1 MFKKF
6 IYVYL
11 LLSISYTG
19 YSQTFEDVLRYSS
32 YFHEGTA
39 RFNSMGGAF
48 GALGGDLSAISINP
62 ASSSI
67 FIDSEFGVTLNYKN
81 LKISNRLNNY
91 KTSSKN
97 DFYSYGGAGVVLVY
111 ENRKSK
117 FSVAYNNHILGDF
130 DSSFNISGNNNNGID
145 NYFLYYADG
154 IPSEDLLIY
163 DGETSQSVYTFLGD
177 NYGFADQQAFLGY
190 QSFIINDS
198 GDNYNNY
205 ITNAQY
211 DNLDQNLDIFR
222 TGNHFKHSINLG
234 FSFNNHL
241 FTGIN
246 INMHE
251 TLFEETKVFEEF
263 GYAENSNVQ
272 RIFFKEDLLAYG
284 TGFSFQLGSIIKIK
298 QLRVGLSYST
308 PTILKIEEENSQIIE
323 TDIIEKDGLTTYRID
338 PNTINMYDEY
348 ELRLPSK
355 SLFSLAYIFGS
366 RGLLSFDYEITKFNE
381 SKFDDS
387 NGNDSYLN
395 SLNYSIKNNMA
406 GISESIRF
414 GGEYRLR
421 NLNLRAGYFFYKG
434 ADLDLKNKISG
445 LSAGVGINYGYL
457 DVDIGITKYSDF
469 IKNRLY
475 TRGLTNKYDIDKD
488 RYSVYASFSFKL

>member
-6 IYVYL
+6 IYLYL
-11 LLSISYTG
+11 FLSISYTG

-205 ITNAQY
+205 ITNALY
-211 DNLDQNLDIFR
+211 NNLDQNLDIFR

-414 GGEYRLR
+414 GGEYRLK

-434 ADLDLKNKISG
+434 GDLDLKNKISG

>member
-1 MFKKF
+1 M
-6 IYVYL
+6 
-11 LLSISYTG
+11 SISYTG

-211 DNLDQNLDIFR
+211 NNLDQNLDIFR

-414 GGEYRLR
+414 GGEYRLK

>member
-1 MFKKF
+1 M
-6 IYVYL
+6 
-11 LLSISYTG
+11 SISYTG

-97 DFYSYGGAGVVLVY
+97 DYYSYGGAGVVLVY

-414 GGEYRLR
+414 GGEYRLK
-421 NLNLRAGYFFYKG
+421 NLNLRAGYLYYKG

>member
-1 MFKKF
+1 M
-6 IYVYL
+6 
-11 LLSISYTG
+11 SISYTG

-211 DNLDQNLDIFR
+211 NNLDQNLDIFR

-355 SLFSLAYIFGS
+355 SLFSLAYIFGL

-414 GGEYRLR
+414 GGEYRLK
-421 NLNLRAGYFFYKG
+421 NLNLRAGYLYYKG
-434 ADLDLKNKISG
+434 GDLDLKNKISG

-475 TRGLTNKYDIDKD
+475 TRGLTNKYEIDKD

>member
-211 DNLDQNLDIFR
+211 NNLDQNLDIYR

-414 GGEYRLR
+414 GGEYRLK
-421 NLNLRAGYFFYKG
+421 NLNLRAGYLYYKG
-434 ADLDLKNKISG
+434 GDLDLKNKISG

-475 TRGLTNKYDIDKD
+475 TRGLTNKYEIDKD

>member
-11 LLSISYTG
+11 LLSISFTG

-163 DGETSQSVYTFLGD
+163 DSETSQSVYTFLGD

-211 DNLDQNLDIFR
+211 NNLDQNLDIYR

-241 FTGIN
+241 YTGIN

-251 TLFEETKVFEEF
+251 TLFEEAKVFEEF

-284 TGFSFQLGSIIKIK
+284 TGFSFQLGSIIKVK

-414 GGEYRLR
+414 GGEYRIK

>member
-323 TDIIEKDGLTTYRID
+323 TDIIEKDGLTSYRID

-414 GGEYRLR
+414 GGEYRLK
-421 NLNLRAGYFFYKG
+421 NLNLRAGYLYYKG
-434 ADLDLKNKISG
+434 GDLDLKNKISG

-475 TRGLTNKYDIDKD
+475 TRGLTNKYEIDKD

>member
-211 DNLDQNLDIFR
+211 NNLDQNLDIYR

-284 TGFSFQLGSIIKIK
+284 TGFSFQLGSIIKVK

-323 TDIIEKDGLTTYRID
+323 TDIIEKDGLTTYIID

-381 SKFDDS
+381 SRFDDS

-469 IKNRLY
+469 IKNRLF

>member
-32 YFHEGTA
+32 YFHEGTS

-211 DNLDQNLDIFR
+211 NNLDQNLDIFR

-414 GGEYRLR
+414 GGEYRLK
-421 NLNLRAGYFFYKG
+421 NLNLRAGYLYYKG

>member
-211 DNLDQNLDIFR
+211 NNLDQNLDIYR

-381 SKFDDS
+381 SRFDDS

-414 GGEYRLR
+414 GGEYRLK

-457 DVDIGITKYSDF
+457 DVDIGLTKYSDF

>member
-1 MFKKF
+1 
-6 IYVYL
+6 
-11 LLSISYTG
+11 
-19 YSQTFEDVLRYSS
+19 
-32 YFHEGTA
+32 
-39 RFNSMGGAF
+39 MGGAF

-211 DNLDQNLDIFR
+211 NNLDQNLDIFR

-355 SLFSLAYIFGS
+355 SLFSLAYIFGL

>member
-11 LLSISYTG
+11 LLSISFTG

-97 DFYSYGGAGVVLVY
+97 DYYSYGGAGVVLVY

-211 DNLDQNLDIFR
+211 NNLDQNLDIYR

-355 SLFSLAYIFGS
+355 SLFSLAYIFGL

-414 GGEYRLR
+414 GGEYRLK

-475 TRGLTNKYDIDKD
+475 TRGLTNKYEIDKD

>member
-11 LLSISYTG
+11 LLSISFTG

-457 DVDIGITKYSDF
+457 DVDIGLTKYSDF
-469 IKNRLY
+469 IKNRIY

>member
-6 IYVYL
+6 IYLYL
-11 LLSISYTG
+11 FLSISYIG

-198 GDNYNNY
+198 GDNYNNF
-205 ITNAQY
+205 ITNALY
-211 DNLDQNLDIFR
+211 NNLDQNLDIFR

-241 FTGIN
+241 FSGIN

-263 GYAENSNVQ
+263 GYSENSNVQ

-323 TDIIEKDGLTTYRID
+323 TDIIEKDGLTTYKID

-414 GGEYRLR
+414 GGEYRLK

-469 IKNRLY
+469 IKNRLF

>member
-211 DNLDQNLDIFR
+211 NNLDQNLDIYR

-414 GGEYRLR
+414 GGEYRLK

>member
-284 TGFSFQLGSIIKIK
+284 TGFSFQLGSIIKVK

-381 SKFDDS
+381 SRFDDS

-414 GGEYRLR
+414 GGEYRLK

-457 DVDIGITKYSDF
+457 DVDIGLTKYSDF
-469 IKNRLY
+469 IKNRIY

>member
-6 IYVYL
+6 ICLYFFI
-11 LLSISYTG
+11 SITYTS
-19 YSQTFEDVLRYSS
+19 YSQTFEDVLRYNSF
-32 YFHEGTA
+32 YNEGTA

-62 ASSSI
+62 AGSSI

-81 LKISNRLNNY
+81 LNINNRLNNNNS
-91 KTSSKN
+91 SSKN
-97 DFYSYGGAGVVLVY
+97 DFYSYGGAGFVLVY

-130 DSSFNISGNNNNGID
+130 DSSFYLSGKNNNGID

-154 IPSEDLLIY
+154 IPTEDLLIY
-163 DGETSQSVYTFLGD
+163 DDETSQSVYTYLGD

-190 QSFIINDS
+190 QSFIINHS
-198 GDNYNNY
+198 GDEFNNY
-205 ITNAQY
+205 VSNALY
-211 DNLDQNLDIFR
+211 SNLDQNLDIFR
-222 TGNHFKHSINLG
+222 RGNHFKHSINLG
-234 FSFNNHL
+234 FSVNNHV

-263 GYAENSNVQ
+263 GYAYNSNVQ

-308 PTILKIEEENSQIIE
+308 PTTLNIEEESSQIIE
-323 TDIIEKDGLTTYRID
+323 TDIIEKDGLITYRID
-338 PNTINMYDEY
+338 PNTINVYDEY
-348 ELRLPSK
+348 ELKLPSK

-366 RGLLSFDYEITKFNE
+366 RGLLSFDYEITKFNNA
-381 SKFDDS
+381 KFDDN

-395 SLNYSIKNNMA
+395 SLNYSLKKNMA
-406 GISESIRF
+406 GFSESIRF
-414 GGEYRLR
+414 GGEYRLK
-421 NLNLRAGYFFYKG
+421 NLNLRGGYFSYKG
-434 ADLDLKNKISG
+434 PDIDLKNKISG
-445 LSAGVGINYGYL
+445 LSAGIGINYGYI
-457 DVDIGITKYSDF
+457 DVDLGITKYNDF
-469 IKNRLY
+469 LKNRLY

-488 RYSVYASFSFKL
+488 LYSIYASISIKL

>member
-11 LLSISYTG
+11 LLSISFTG

-211 DNLDQNLDIFR
+211 NNLDQNLDIFR

-414 GGEYRLR
+414 GGEYRLK

>member
-211 DNLDQNLDIFR
+211 NNLDQNLDIYR

-414 GGEYRLR
+414 GGEYRLK
-421 NLNLRAGYFFYKG
+421 NLNLRAGYLFYKG
-434 ADLDLKNKISG
+434 GDLDLKNKISG